1 MEIKT
6 EDSKC
11 RRRAGSRHLID
22 VGEVRTRGMK
32 ELGMGRRLWTESRH
46 LSSPRGSSQL
56 KVWVR
61 SWEGVLE
68 VGWGSL
74 KRELLRQSGVLGA
87 INRGGRSLGR

>member
-1 MEIKT
+1 MEDPWTQIGLSGN
-6 EDSKC
+6 EDRGQQTSEE
-11 RRRAGSRHLID
+11 GTWSRHLIE

-32 ELGMGRRLWTESRH
+32 ELGRGRRLWTESRH

-61 SWEGVLE
+61 SLEAVLE

-74 KRELLRQSGVLGA
+74 KGESY
-87 INRGGRSLGR
+87 